1 MSYFPIP
8 AVAFPLLAFQML
20 QVRDGQSRA
29 TGGGG
34 PRSFASAT
42 RIRALRGFEHAK
54 VVVDCDAFLVGGEW
68 QRGDLPREPGP
79 KIVFSRFEKRAVLRV
94 GVFFLCSCASLL
106 ETHVS
111 SLSKHVSVDSTG

>member
-1 MSYFPIP
+1 
-8 AVAFPLLAFQML
+8 ML

-54 VVVDCDAFLVGGEW
+54 VVVDCDAFLVRCEW
-68 QRGDLPREPGP
+68 QRGDVPREPRP
-79 KIVFSRFEKRAVLRV
+79 KVVLSGFEQRAVLRV
-94 GVFFLCSCASLL
+94 GVFSLRTGTSLL
-106 ETHVS
+106 AAAGAA
-111 SLSKHVSVDSTG
+111 LSKHG